1 MNSIVDFVSDIVKL
15 LIFAAVVLTVIVF
28 WGYNKI
34 RVLAEKK
41 KRDWAAISASTMKKI
56 ELVKQLANAASVYQ
70 KGEQLTMLKISEDL
84 TVSSAQ
90 LANQQSGQVLAAIN
104 AVAQRF
110 PELKSNQH
118 YIGLMEGIR
127 ESELA
132 LERARN
138 QYNQSVMEYNTLR
151 ASFPHVLYSQLLG
164 FSPAPYLLV
173 ETMESADTGIQQPI
187 VSDDGERL
195 NELLARAGTRAIGV
209 AKTLAEQSR
218 ILAEKG
224 VAKIQASAG
233 GFNDQET
240 PPKALKAPAPAKCQS
255 CGQIMTGAEKF
266 CPNCGT
272 ASSAPVVDPAS
283 KACVSCGADNP
294 APAKFC
300 RECGK
305 ALLGEL
311 PAVG

>member
-1 MNSIVDFVSDIVKL
+1 MNSLVDFVSDIVKL
-15 LIFAAVVLTVIVF
+15 LIFAAVVLSVIVL

-34 RVLAEKK
+34 RVLAERKN
-41 KRDWAAISASTMKKI
+41 RDWAAISASTMKKI
-56 ELVKQLANAASVYQ
+56 ELIKQLANAASVYQ
-70 KGEQLTMLKISEDL
+70 KGEQLTLLKISEDL

-90 LANQQSGQVLAAIN
+90 LANQQSAQVLAAIN

-110 PELKSNQH
+110 PELKADQH
-118 YIGLMEGIR
+118 FNSLQDGIW

-173 ETMESADTGIQQPI
+173 ETMESPDTGIQHPV

-209 AKTLAEQSR
+209 AKTLAEQGR
-218 ILAEKG
+218 TLAEKG
-224 VAKIQASAG
+224 VARIQGAAG
-233 GFNDQET
+233 GFNNQDAHPKVLGAT
-240 PPKALKAPAPAKCQS
+240 PQCQS
-255 CGQIMTGAEKF
+255 CGQAMTAAEKF
-266 CPNCGT
+266 CPNCGA
-272 ASSAPVVDPAS
+272 ASSMPTPIDSAS
-283 KACVSCGADNP
+283 KPCASCGADNP
-294 APAKFC
+294 APARFC

-305 ALLGEL
+305 TLLGGL
-311 PAVG
+311 SAVG

>member
-1 MNSIVDFVSDIVKL
+1 
-15 LIFAAVVLTVIVF
+15 VVLGVIVF

-56 ELVKQLANAASVYQ
+56 ELIKQLANAASVYQ

-110 PELKSNQH
+110 PELKSNEH
-118 YIGLMEGIR
+118 YNGLMDGIR

-164 FSPAPYLLV
+164 FSPAPYLLA
-173 ETMESADTGIQQPI
+173 ETMESPDTGIQQPI

-195 NELLARAGTRAIGV
+195 NELLTRAGTRAIGA
-209 AKTLAEQSR
+209 AKTLAGQGR
-218 ILAEKG
+218 MLAEKG
-224 VAKIQASAG
+224 VARIQGSAG
-233 GFNDQET
+233 EFNNQEAR
-240 PPKALKAPAPAKCQS
+240 PKVLGAAPQCQS
-255 CGQIMTGAEKF
+255 CGQAMTAVEKF

-272 ASSAPVVDPAS
+272 ASSTPTLIDSAS
-283 KACVSCGADNP
+283 KPCASCGADNP
-294 APAKFC
+294 PPAKFC

-305 ALLGEL
+305 ALLGGL